1 LVILITAKKKPFKYS
16 HIELYNMYFGSEH
29 TTITSD
35 NLHNNEM
42 TSSEQQI
49 IDIVSDG
56 GSSIE
61 NHTPIINV
69 SIPENELKKL
79 HNLYNELETS
89 HEPQEKIN
97 NIYNDIETS
106 YEPRQQTL
114 EQSSD
119 VSFSQASE
127 QNLEPIQQPIQKP
140 YPYTPTI
147 QSQPIQ
153 QRSFFGN
160 IVDGFAFG
168 TGSTIARNMFS
179 SSTNTNTETKI
190 IEKEKIVKIDC
201 YEFTKCNEF
210 KENGDKFL
218 YNECI
223 KKLPNKISDYETCL
237 LSR

>member
-1 LVILITAKKKPFKYS
+1 MPRSNNSNSNSNSSYSPRRPTFKPFNPS
-16 HIELYNMYFGSEH
+16 
-29 TTITSD
+29 
-35 NLHNNEM
+35 
-42 TSSEQQI
+42 
-49 IDIVSDG
+49 
-56 GSSIE
+56 
-61 NHTPIINV
+61 TP
-69 SIPENELKKL
+69 P
-79 HNLYNELETS
+79 
-89 HEPQEKIN
+89 
-97 NIYNDIETS
+97 IYR
-106 YEPRQQTL
+106 P
-114 EQSSD
+114 
-119 VSFSQASE
+119 
-127 QNLEPIQQPIQKP
+127 PMQQPIQKP

-201 YEFTKCNEF
+201 HEFTKCNEF
-210 KENGDKFL
+210 KENGDIFL